1 LDLTKID
8 ENLPLRFFSHIH
20 IFFAEN
26 KTVFKVVSLVL
37 LVSSFLLLVV
47 AQFCLSS
54 AIEHKS
60 KTKQKKT
67 SVKMRKVV
75 KLRVC
80 IKIAQY
86 KNGLDKLENR
96 TEQDL
101 FLMCFN
107 PCFLYSNIYIYI

>member
-1 LDLTKID
+1 
-8 ENLPLRFFSHIH
+8 
-20 IFFAEN
+20 
-26 KTVFKVVSLVL
+26 VVSLVL